1 MVALC
6 KDEAGGRVVE
16 ELCEDE
22 VVVLVEEGDVAAGGI
37 VLLVA
42 CDDVAPEE
50 RDEPSPA
57 GGIASIALVG

>member
-1 MVALC
+1 MVAFC
-6 KDEAGGRVVE
+6 KDEAGGRVIP

-22 VVVLVEEGDVAAGGI
+22 VVALVEEGGVAAGGI

-50 RDEPSPA
+50 RDVFSPA